1 MPALARGDVIGRD
14 EELAVLDGVL
24 SALHAGPA
32 GIVLVGDAGVGKT
45 TLWRAGVEAARGLGY
60 HVLETSPAEAEAR
73 LAFAGLGDL
82 LDAEL
87 PDILDTVP
95 PPQADALRVALL
107 LDRPTGPPPDERA
120 VAVARADRASGTGRG
135 CPRPGGG

>member
-1 MPALARGDVIGRD
+1 MPALAQGDVIGRD
-14 EELAVLDGVL
+14 EELAELDEVL
-24 SALHAGPA
+24 SALHVGPA

-45 TLWRAGVEAARGLGY
+45 TLWRAGIEAARVLGY
-60 HVLETSPAEAEAR
+60 HVLETRPAEAEAR

-95 PPQADALRVALL
+95 PP
-107 LDRPTGPPPDERA
+107 RPTRCA
-120 VAVARADRASGTGRG
+120 SRSSSTARPAR
-135 CPRPGGG
+135 RPTSAPSRSPC